1 MEQSVVI
8 LIIGGAFIVF
18 GAILFLWDR
27 HENLA
32 YRDKL
37 MTRYDMREFMT
48 SWPPRWWL
56 KTLEMGGII
65 SAIVGVGL
73 LILGLIL
80 SLNGG

>member
-1 MEQSVVI
+1 MDQSIVI

-48 SWPPRWWL
+48 AWPPRWWL
-56 KTLEMGGII
+56 KTLEMGAII

-73 LILGLIL
+73 LILGLVLI
-80 SLNGG
+80 LNGS

>member
-1 MEQSVVI
+1 MDQSFVI

-18 GAILFLWDR
+18 GAILFLWNR

-48 SWPPRWWL
+48 NWPPHWWL
-56 KTLEMGGII
+56 KTLQTGGII
-65 SAIVGVGL
+65 SAVVGAGL
-73 LILGLIL
+73 LVLGLIL
-80 SLNGG
+80 NLKGG